1 MNKKTKILLPL
12 IVAVALVLGLW
23 IGSVASGNRYARI
36 SSELIRS
43 MGNTPHDKL
52 SYVMQI
58 IDAAYIDPV
67 NMDTIREA
75 LMPELMAQLDPH
87 SIYIPANDMSDVNEN
102 LEGEFDGIGVVFNMA
117 TDTIV
122 VLNVIAGGPSYK
134 AGIMPGDRIV
144 TIDGKTVAGV
154 KFPQDSV
161 MKLLRG
167 KRGTKVNVGI
177 GRGVADELVDIE
189 IIRDK
194 IPINSIDAA
203 FMLTPSTGFIKLS
216 SFSRN
221 SHKELVEAIE
231 RLEKEGM
238 KSMIFDLRDNSGGYL
253 DQAIL
258 IANEFLPAG
267 KMIVYTEDRFEQ
279 RQVEYSD
286 GTGEVTDIPLVILIN
301 EYSASSSEILAGAVQ
316 DNDRGTII
324 GRRSFGKGLVQN
336 QLPLPDGSAVR
347 LTVARYYTPTGR
359 SIQKPYEM
367 GMSAE
372 EYEADILNRYLHN
385 EVFSADSIVFNDSLR
400 FVTEGGKVVY
410 GGGGIMPDIFV
421 PIDTV
426 GVTDYYAEVMN
437 KNILYRYT
445 LDYVDKHR
453 SKVNKLTT
461 IAELTAFLD
470 SDPSLV
476 DDFVRYAE
484 REGVRTTR
492 KEIEASRELLLAELR
507 AYIGR
512 NTPLEDAGFYVNIYP
527 IDNTLLSAVKEL
539 EEE

>member
-1 MNKKTKILLPL
+1 
-12 IVAVALVLGLW
+12 
-23 IGSVASGNRYARI
+23 
-36 SSELIRS
+36 
-43 MGNTPHDKL
+43 
-52 SYVMQI
+52 
-58 IDAAYIDPV
+58 
-67 NMDTIREA
+67 
-75 LMPELMAQLDPH
+75 
-87 SIYIPANDMSDVNEN
+87 
-102 LEGEFDGIGVVFNMA
+102 
-117 TDTIV
+117 
-122 VLNVIAGGPSYK
+122 
-134 AGIMPGDRIV
+134 
-144 TIDGKTVAGV
+144 
-154 KFPQDSV
+154 
-161 MKLLRG
+161 
-167 KRGTKVNVGI
+167 
-177 GRGVADELVDIE
+177 
-189 IIRDK
+189 
-194 IPINSIDAA
+194 
-203 FMLTPSTGFIKLS
+203 
-216 SFSRN
+216 
-221 SHKELVEAIE
+221 
-231 RLEKEGM
+231 
-238 KSMIFDLRDNSGGYL
+238 MIFDLRDNSGGYL

-484 REGVRTTR
+484 REGVRATR
-492 KEIEASRELLLAELR
+492 KEIEASRGLLLAELR

>member
-12 IVAVALVLGLW
+12 IVAVTLVLGLW

-87 SIYIPANDMSDVNEN
+87 SIYIPATDMSDVNEN

-134 AGIMPGDRIV
+134 AGVMPGDRIV

-539 EEE
+539 EQE

>member
-87 SIYIPANDMSDVNEN
+87 SIYIPATDMSDVNEN
-102 LEGEFDGIGVVFNMA
+102 LEGEFDGIGVVFNMS

-134 AGIMPGDRIV
+134 AGVMPGDRIV

-161 MKLLRG
+161 MKLLSG

-177 GRGVADELVDIE
+177 GRGMADELVDIE

-484 REGVRTTR
+484 REGVRATR

>member
-87 SIYIPANDMSDVNEN
+87 SIYIPATDMSDVNEN

-134 AGIMPGDRIV
+134 AGVMPGDRIV

-177 GRGVADELVDIE
+177 GRGMADELVDIE

-231 RLEKEGM
+231 KLEKEGM

-527 IDNTLLSAVKEL
+527 IDNTLLSAVKKL

>member
-87 SIYIPANDMSDVNEN
+87 SIYIPATDMSDINEN

-426 GVTDYYAEVMN
+426 GVTNYYAEVMN

>member
-1 MNKKTKILLPL
+1 MNKKTKILLPF

-87 SIYIPANDMSDVNEN
+87 SIYIPATDMSDINEN

-134 AGIMPGDRIV
+134 AGVMPGDRIV

-177 GRGVADELVDIE
+177 GRGMADELVDIE

-231 RLEKEGM
+231 KLEKEGM

>member
-12 IVAVALVLGLW
+12 IVAVTLVLGLW

-87 SIYIPANDMSDVNEN
+87 SIYIPATDMSDVNEN
-102 LEGEFDGIGVVFNMA
+102 LEGEFDGIGVVFNMS

-134 AGIMPGDRIV
+134 AGVMPGDRIV

-177 GRGVADELVDIE
+177 GRGMADELVDIE

-231 RLEKEGM
+231 KLEKEGM

>member
-87 SIYIPANDMSDVNEN
+87 SIYIPATDMSDVNEN

-134 AGIMPGDRIV
+134 AGVMPGDRIV

-203 FMLTPSTGFIKLS
+203 FMLTPNTGFIKLS

-231 RLEKEGM
+231 KLEKEGM

-426 GVTDYYAEVMN
+426 GVSDYYAEVMN

>member
-12 IVAVALVLGLW
+12 IVAVTLVLGLW

-87 SIYIPANDMSDVNEN
+87 SIYIPATDMSDVNEN

-134 AGIMPGDRIV
+134 AGVMPGDRIV
-144 TIDGKTVAGV
+144 TIDSKTVAGV

-177 GRGVADELVDIE
+177 GRGVTDELVDIE

-203 FMLTPSTGFIKLS
+203 FMLTPNTGFIKLS

-231 RLEKEGM
+231 KLEKEGM

>member
-12 IVAVALVLGLW
+12 IVAVAVVVGIW
-23 IGSVASGNRYARI
+23 IGSVASGSRYARL

-43 MGNTPHDKL
+43 MGGTPDDKL
-52 SYVMQI
+52 SYVMQVI
-58 IDAAYIDPV
+58 EAAYIDPV

-87 SIYIPANDMSDVNEN
+87 SVYIPAIDMTDVNEN
-102 LEGEFDGIGVVFNMA
+102 LEGEFDGIGVVFNMS

-144 TIDGKTVAGV
+144 TIDGRTVAGI
-154 KFPQDSV
+154 KMPQDSV

-177 GRGVADELVDIE
+177 GRGRTEELVDIE

-203 FMLTPSTGFIKLS
+203 FMLTPNTGFVKLS

-221 SHKELVEAIE
+221 SHKELVSAIE
-231 RLEKEGM
+231 KLEKEGM

-267 KMIVYTEDRFEQ
+267 KMIVYTEDRFKQ

-286 GTGEVTDIPLVILIN
+286 GTGECTDIPLVILIN

-372 EYEADILNRYLHN
+372 EYEADILNRYLHS

-421 PIDTV
+421 PLDTI
-426 GVTDYYAEVMN
+426 GVTNYYAEVMN

-445 LDYVDKHR
+445 LDYVDKYR
-453 SKVNKLTT
+453 SKVNKLST
-461 IAELTAFLD
+461 IAELNAFLD
-470 SDPSLV
+470 SDKTLV

-484 REGVRTTR
+484 REGVRAGR
-492 KEIEASRELLLAELR
+492 KEIEESRELLLAELR

-527 IDNTLLSAVKEL
+527 IDNTLLSAVREL
-539 EEE
+539 EE

>member
-87 SIYIPANDMSDVNEN
+87 SIYIPATDMSDVNEN
-102 LEGEFDGIGVVFNMA
+102 LEGEFDGIGVVFNMS

-134 AGIMPGDRIV
+134 AGVMPGDRIV

-177 GRGVADELVDIE
+177 GRGMADELVDIE

-231 RLEKEGM
+231 KLEKEGM

-286 GTGEVTDIPLVILIN
+286 GTGEIN

>member
-87 SIYIPANDMSDVNEN
+87 SIYIPATDMSDVNEN

-134 AGIMPGDRIV
+134 AGVMPGDRIV

-177 GRGVADELVDIE
+177 GRGMADELVDIE

-231 RLEKEGM
+231 KLEKEGM

-461 IAELTAFLD
+461 ITELTAFLD

>member
-87 SIYIPANDMSDVNEN
+87 SIYIPATDMSDVNEN

-134 AGIMPGDRIV
+134 AGVMPGDRIV

-177 GRGVADELVDIE
+177 GRGMADELVDIE

>member
-43 MGNTPHDKL
+43 MGNNPHDKL

-87 SIYIPANDMSDVNEN
+87 SIYIPATDMSDINEN

-144 TIDGKTVAGV
+144 TIDDRTVAGV

-177 GRGVADELVDIE
+177 GRGQANELVNIE

-221 SHKELVEAIE
+221 SHKELVEAIKN
-231 RLEKEGM
+231 LEKEGM
-238 KSMIFDLRDNSGGYL
+238 KSMIFDLRDNSGGFL

-301 EYSASSSEILAGAVQ
+301 EYSASSSEILAGAIQ

-336 QLPLPDGSAVR
+336 QLALPDGSAVR

-426 GVTDYYAEVMN
+426 GVTNYYAEVMN

-453 SKVNKLTT
+453 TKVNNLTT
-461 IAELTAFLD
+461 IAELTSFLD

-476 DDFVRYAE
+476 NDFVRYAE
-484 REGVRTTR
+484 REGVRASR

-539 EEE
+539 EQK